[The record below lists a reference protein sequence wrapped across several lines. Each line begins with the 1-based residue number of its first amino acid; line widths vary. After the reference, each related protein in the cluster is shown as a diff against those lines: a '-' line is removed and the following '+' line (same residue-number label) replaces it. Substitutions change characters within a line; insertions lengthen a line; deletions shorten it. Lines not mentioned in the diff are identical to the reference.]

1 MCKKWL
7 LRKSLGS
14 VKRLFAFSSG
24 WEFRS
29 NRKVKDRLFRELFAK
44 DKEALLQLYN
54 ALHGTDYQNE
64 EDLEVIT
71 MDNVLYM
78 GMKNDLAY
86 MLIGTI
92 NLYEHQSTYNPNMPL
107 RFLHYISQEYL
118 RYVDYTEQNI
128 YGSTQVKLPTP
139 HFVVFYNGEKDM
151 PDEKLLKLSDAYEV
165 TEEEKSLEVVVR
177 MININYGR
185 NKELMQGC
193 SKLEEY
199 AFFIHQVR
207 LNLQKGMKRKKAVD
221 EAIFYCIEHGVMAE
235 FLKKHRFKA
244 RGNVL
249 FEYDENW
256 HMYMERRDARAEGR
270 EEGRA
275 EALTELCQDW
285 NVSREDTI
293 QKVSEK
299 LNISES
305 KAEELVEKY
314 WRGMP

>member
-1 MCKKWL
+1 MSRKAAGESTMARSGKKQKNQ
-7 LRKSLGS
+7 KSDAQ
-14 VKRLFAFSSG
+14 R
-24 WEFRS
+24 EFR
-29 NRKVKDRLFRELFAK
+29 DRLFKFIFGNP
-44 DKEALLQLYN
+44 DHKEWTLQLYN
-54 ALHGTDYQNE
+54 AINGSHHT
-64 EDLEVIT
+64 
-71 MDNVLYM
+71 NVDDIQLNTIDDILYM

-256 HMYMERRDARAEGR
+256 HMYMERRDARAEGIKVLV
-270 EEGRA
+270 ETLQEMG
-275 EALTELCQDW
+275 
-285 NVSREDTI
+285 
-293 QKVSEK
+293 VSETETAQRLMDK
-299 LNISES
+299 LQVSDQEVRRIMEQ
-305 KAEELVEKY
+305 Y
-314 WRGMP
+314 WKE